1 MSRAS
6 FAISGAVAITAAA
19 FAFSA
24 AAITDD
30 RDAPYPPFKIGEGL
44 YYVGSSDY
52 TSYLIVTKAGLIVID
67 GGDAA
72 TGHQVVGNIRTLGFD
87 PAQVKILVN
96 THQHFDH
103 AAGLAEIKQVS
114 GAKFYA
120 SADDGPIIA
129 AGGRGDPLLKGARFE
144 YAPVKP
150 DMILKNGQNVS
161 LGGWTL
167 TAHVTGGHTKGC
179 TTWTFPVTVAGKVL
193 QALVH
198 CSSSVLPGYKL
209 VGTETYPGMRADYE
223 KSFATWKALPCE
235 VFLASH
241 GIFFNLKA
249 KRAALDAGKLDAF
262 VDPVGCKAFYTTSEA
277 AFRAELKKQQTAAN

>member
-19 FAFSA
+19 FAISA

-30 RDAPYPPFKIGEGL
+30 RDAPYPPFEIGEGL

-179 TTWTFPVTVAGKVL
+179 TTWTFPVAVAGKVR